1 MAIGLVIGFLLAVA
15 TIACIVVSVFLI
27 KGVNLHGTRGN
38 RFTAPKRPLA
48 GGLTLV
54 GAAVA
59 LLLFLF
65 IPFSFHTVQAGEVA
79 VVKHLGEA
87 RAVRTPGTYFD
98 FWITESYEKYDAK
111 VQNLD
116 IKTTAY
122 SSDAQ
127 TMDINMTLQFQINS
141 EKAIE
146 IANNY
151 GTLDTLSNRIS
162 SVTIEKS
169 KSVLSQYSAMKII
182 ETRSSIS
189 PEVEKAV
196 QAAIG
201 ENYYVTVHT
210 VVLTNIDFSDA
221 FEKTVEDKMI
231 AEQEKLKAE
240 YEKETA
246 IINAEK
252 ELEVSKR
259 QAEAKLVAANADAQA
274 QVLVAQ
280 AEADALKAKS
290 IEVAR
295 MLGFNVLE
303 TEVTEEVTSTD
314 ENGVTTTTP
323 VTKKVYSIDFSG
335 KSAEEIKLISEY
347 LKYAEYL
354 DKWDG
359 KLPTVMT
366 GENGATIMMPVN
378 PSQGSTTP
386 TTPTT

>member
-1 MAIGLVIGFLLAVA
+1 MTIGLIIGIILAAITAACIAVAVCLITGIRPNLGRGRLAV
-15 TIACIVVSVFLI
+15 
-27 KGVNLHGTRGN
+27 K
-38 RFTAPKRPLA
+38 KPLA
-48 GGLTLV
+48 GGLTLA
-54 GAAVA
+54 GAAA
-59 LLLFLF
+59 AFILFLL

-87 RAVRTPGTYFD
+87 HAVRTAGTYFD

-127 TMDINMTLQFQINS
+127 TMDVNMTLQYQINT
-141 EKAIE
+141 EKGIE

-151 GTLDTLSNRIS
+151 GTLDTLSNRIQ
-162 SVTIEKS
+162 SVTIEKC

-189 PEVEKAV
+189 PEVETSV

-201 ENYYVTVHT
+201 ANYYVTVHT

-259 QAEAKLVAANADAQA
+259 QAEAKLVAAKADAQA

-295 MLGFNVLE
+295 MLGFTITESVITENE
-303 TEVTEEVTSTD
+303 TSLD
-314 ENGVTTTTP
+314 ENGNTVVTP
-323 VTKKVYSIDFSG
+323 VNKSVYSIDFTG

-347 LKYAEYL
+347 LKYVEYL

-359 KLPTVMT
+359 KLPEVMT
-366 GENGATIMMPVN
+366 GENGATVMIPVN
-378 PSQGSTTP
+378 PSTGTETGSGSTT
-386 TTPTT
+386 

>member
-1 MAIGLVIGFLLAVA
+1 MTIGVILGILFAVLTAAGIFAGICLV
-15 TIACIVVSVFLI
+15 S
-27 KGVNLHGTRGN
+27 GTKPFTNKNN
-38 RFTAPKRPLA
+38 RMTVKRPLA
-48 GGLTLV
+48 GGLSLA

-59 LLLFLF
+59 FLLFLL

-87 RAVRTPGTYFD
+87 RNVRTAGTYFD
-98 FWITESYEKYDAK
+98 FWVTESYEKYDSK

-116 IKTTAY
+116 IRTTAY

-127 TMDINMTLQFQINS
+127 TMDINMTLQYQINS
-141 EKAIE
+141 SKAIE

-151 GTLDTLSNRIS
+151 GTLDTLSNRIQ

-189 PEVEKAV
+189 PEVETAV

-240 YEKETA
+240 YEKQTA

-252 ELEVSKR
+252 ELEVSKK
-259 QAEAKLVAANADAQA
+259 QAEAKIVAANADAQA

-295 MLGFNVLE
+295 MLGFKINE
-303 TEVTEEVTSTD
+303 TEVKEDVTVKD
-314 ENGVTTTTP
+314 ENGAETTSQI
-323 VTKKVYSIDFSG
+323 TKKVYSIDFTD
-335 KSAEEIKLISEY
+335 KTDAEIKLISEY

-354 DKWDG
+354 SKWDG
-359 KLPTVMT
+359 KLPEVIT
-366 GENGATIMMPVN
+366 GENGATVMIPVN
-378 PSQGSTTP
+378 PSQGGTTG
-386 TTPTT
+386 TN